1 MNHVNFLKE
10 NHIKHK
16 KWVSQK
22 KTGFTP
28 SWVLGSNTR
37 VGFKGR
43 WVSLEGVFGDQIQ
56 ELPHVQAHYMKVG
69 HLWLEVGHLHTHSLT
84 FMWATCKFMLIHPRM

>member
-1 MNHVNFLKE
+1 MLLLKE

-16 KWVSQK
+16 KVGCTK
-22 KTGFTP
+22 KMVFTP
-28 SWVLGSNTR
+28 SWVLGSNTK

-43 WVSLEGVFGDQIQ
+43 WVSLEGVFGDQTQ

-69 HLWLEVGHLHTHSLT
+69 HLWL
-84 FMWATCKFMLIHPRM
+84 

>member
-1 MNHVNFLKE
+1 MLTFERKSYQTQ
-10 NHIKHK
+10 K
-16 KWVSQK
+16 KWVSQRRWA
-22 KTGFTP
+22 FTP

-56 ELPHVQAHYMKVG
+56 ELPHVQAHYMRVG

-84 FMWATCKFMLIHPRM
+84 FMWATCKFMHIRSRM